1 MAAAH
6 TTPLRALVAW
16 FVKARNRRAQRVALE
31 TLLEYD
37 QDRLDDI
44 GINRQDL
51 FQALDAP
58 SQRPGLRLAQK
69 RAESSRLWLDF

>member
-6 TTPLRALVAW
+6 TSPLRALAAW

-58 SQRPGLRLAQK
+58 SQRPGLKLAQK
-69 RAESSRLWLDF
+69 RAESARLWLDP